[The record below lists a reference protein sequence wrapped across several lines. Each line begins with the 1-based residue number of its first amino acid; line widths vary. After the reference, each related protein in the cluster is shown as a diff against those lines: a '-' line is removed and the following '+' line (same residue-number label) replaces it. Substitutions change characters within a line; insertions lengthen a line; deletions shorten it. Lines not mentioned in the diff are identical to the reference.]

1 MERET
6 ADRQLLAR
14 VADALAAREE
24 VLEAYVF
31 GSRARGRARPDSDVD
46 VAVYVDEARARGGA
60 WGYRAELAT
69 ALMTALGAD
78 DVDVVVLN
86 RAPILLYHRVLRGGV
101 RVLSRDLQAT
111 TTRAGQALSRYFDF
125 LPQLDKMDAA
135 RRHAADAGHEQRP

>member
-14 VADALAAREE
+14 VAGALAAREE

-31 GSRARGRARPDSDVD
+31 GSRARGQARPDSDVD
-46 VAVYVDEARARGGA
+46 VAVYVDEGRAREGA

-69 ALMTALGAD
+69 ALMTALGTN

-86 RAPILLYHRVLRGGV
+86 RAPILLYHRVLRDGV
-101 RVLSRDLQAT
+101 RVLSRDLRAT

-135 RRHAADAGHEQRP
+135 RRSAADPPYEHRP